1 MTLKPVDSV
10 QSYFNH
16 LEFFLG
22 ANENCYELKTDANAD
37 PIKQNTHSGTDTP
50 SLVFDLP
57 GLTSSFELSECTPRH
72 MGDSFSFYGVSML
85 RTDAPGVVYNTIGV
99 NGAEYDQFNRNA
111 LFWHQ
116 LPIIQGNL
124 FIISMGTN
132 EAQNAPN
139 CQILITTPPVSY
151 YKGKAPNKVL
161 DKVTKALIRF
171 CITNDLPYWDLYH
184 ISGGLAGTVSWKKN
198 KLLARDLVHFQPEG
212 YRLQGQ
218 LLLHALASSYNDFLK
233 QHLKQIMAVPK
244 PAPKKPTVK
253 PTAKPPTTK
262 PVDTT
267 SKVQT
272 PPVTT
277 PPKVHK
283 IKVLEEY

>member
-1 MTLKPVDSV
+1 
-10 QSYFNH
+10 
-16 LEFFLG
+16 
-22 ANENCYELKTDANAD
+22 
-37 PIKQNTHSGTDTP
+37 
-50 SLVFDLP
+50 
-57 GLTSSFELSECTPRH
+57 
-72 MGDSFSFYGVSML
+72 
-85 RTDAPGVVYNTIGV
+85 
-99 NGAEYDQFNRNA
+99 
-111 LFWHQ
+111 
-116 LPIIQGNL
+116 
-124 FIISMGTN
+124 
-132 EAQNAPN
+132 
-139 CQILITTPPVSY
+139 
-151 YKGKAPNKVL
+151 VL

-171 CITNDLPYWDLYH
+171 CKTNDLPYWDLYH

-198 KLLARDLVHFQPEG
+198 KLLARDLVHFQHEG

-233 QHLKQIMAVPK
+233 QHLKQITSVPK
-244 PAPKKPTVK
+244 SVPRKPTPK
-253 PTAKPPTTK
+253 PQAPK

>member
-1 MTLKPVDSV
+1 
-10 QSYFNH
+10 
-16 LEFFLG
+16 
-22 ANENCYELKTDANAD
+22 
-37 PIKQNTHSGTDTP
+37 
-50 SLVFDLP
+50 
-57 GLTSSFELSECTPRH
+57 
-72 MGDSFSFYGVSML
+72 
-85 RTDAPGVVYNTIGV
+85 
-99 NGAEYDQFNRNA
+99 
-111 LFWHQ
+111 
-116 LPIIQGNL
+116 
-124 FIISMGTN
+124 MGTN
-132 EAQNAPN
+132 EAQNLSFNEDSFVVKCNAFLAQIRTAAPN

-171 CITNDLPYWDLYH
+171 CKTNDLPYWDLYH

-198 KLLARDLVHFQPEG
+198 KLLARDLVHFQHEG

-244 PAPKKPTVK
+244 SAPRKPTPK
-253 PTAKPPTTK
+253 PTPKPPT
-262 PVDTT
+262 PQSVDTT

-272 PPVTT
+272 PPATT